1 MRTVLMIVVSLIALA
16 GCVATTGPITGP
28 GGDAE
33 YRHPVTGD
41 ARHCD
46 NNTGQG
52 FLWFGVIGAVAEGS
66 RYADCKNA
74 LEAQGYVRFKPG
86 SVILRHP
93 GTGQIVDC
101 TAEAEGR
108 NVQPGIVLN
117 NCVVNH
123 QKLGYVPFAE
133 SFPGA
138 KQVERAIPAE
148 PNKDCPPGFEL
159 SPAGKWCLPQ

>member
-1 MRTVLMIVVSLIALA
+1 MRTLLILVVSLIVLG
-16 GCVATTGPITGP
+16 GCVASTGPIAGA

-41 ARHCD
+41 TRHCD

-74 LEAQGYVRFKPG
+74 LEGQGYVRFKPG
-86 SVILRHP
+86 SIILRHP
-93 GTGQIVDC
+93 GTGEVVDC
-101 TAEAEGR
+101 AAQAEAA
-108 NVQPGIVLN
+108 NVQPAIAVN
-117 NCVVNH
+117 NCVATR

-133 SFPGA
+133 SFPA
-138 KQVERAIPAE
+138 ATQAERAIPAE
-148 PNKDCPPGFEL
+148 PGKDCPTGFVL
-159 SPAGKWCLPQ
+159 SQAGAWCLPQ